1 MGKSN
6 KNDFL
11 SPKAVANRQKMKG
24 LQKLKFYCQL
34 CEKQCRDQ
42 NGFKQHCSSESHL
55 RQVAVFGQN
64 SGRFIRGYS
73 EQFLSNFLDMM
84 AVSHRNTRIKAT
96 VAYNEY
102 IANKTHVH
110 MNSTKWTTLTEFVKY
125 LGREKLCEIEETPKG
140 WFITYKP
147 RDKEE
152 QLRDRMEMEKKQKE
166 ENEEMR
172 SANLLARQIAK
183 QNKKAGEEKDEEK
196 KADAIDLDDGER
208 EKINLHVS
216 GGLNSAL
223 EKNGEK
229 KRKEMVDAN
238 VGGMFSSSGSKKAK
252 AGEVD
257 EEGKAIKKRKKLK
270 WMRRANIVCRKTETG
285 EKGTVVRVN
294 LDDREADV
302 KLKESGSV
310 IKNVNEDEFEPVCPG
325 VGGKCAVVRNHD
337 FVGEEGKVL
346 GVDANTGEVTIE
358 SFKRGIQFKANSSDV
373 ARLV

>member
-1 MGKSN
+1 MAKGT
-6 KNDFL
+6 DFL

-110 MNSTKWTTLTEFVKY
+110 MNATKWTTLTEFVKY

-152 QLRDRMEMEKKQKE
+152 QLRERMEMEKKQKE
-166 ENEEMR
+166 EEEEMR
-172 SANLLARQIAK
+172 TANLLARQIAK
-183 QNKKAGEEKDEEK
+183 QNKKREGGDEKEEER
-196 KADAIDLDDGER
+196 KADAIDLEDGGR
-208 EKINLHVS
+208 EKINLHVA
-216 GGLNSAL
+216 GGVSAS
-223 EKNGEK
+223 ENGEK
-229 KRKEMVDAN
+229 KRKEMVDSG
-238 VGGMFSSSGSKKAK
+238 VDEMFSNIGSRNRKAK
-252 AGEVD
+252 GED
-257 EEGKAIKKRKKLK
+257 GKAFKKRKRLK
-270 WMRRANIVCRKTETG
+270 WMRRTNIICRKTETK

-294 LDDREADV
+294 LDDCEADV
-302 KLKESGSV
+302 KLKESCS
-310 IKNVNEDEFEPVCPG
+310 ITENVNEDEFEPVCPG
-325 VGGKCAVVRNHD
+325 VGGKCVVVRNHD

-373 ARLV
+373 ARLAT

>member
-1 MGKSN
+1 MAKSN
-6 KNDFL
+6 KGDFL

-42 NGFKQHCSSESHL
+42 NGFKQHCSSEAHL
-55 RQVAVFGQN
+55 RQVAVFGEN
-64 SGRFIRGYS
+64 SGRFIKGYS
-73 EQFLSNFLDMM
+73 EQFLANFLDMM

-102 IANKTHVH
+102 IGNKTHVH

-125 LGREKLCEIEETPKG
+125 LGREKLCDIEETAKG

-152 QLRDRMEMEKKQKE
+152 QLRDRMEMEKRRKE
-166 ENEEMR
+166 EDEETRM
-172 SANLLARQIAK
+172 ANVLARQIAK
-183 QNKKAGEEKDEEK
+183 QNKKGGEEKKEER

-208 EKINLHVS
+208 EKINLHVVS
-216 GGLNSAL
+216 GGLNNAL
-223 EKNGEK
+223 ENSEK
-229 KRKEMVDAN
+229 KRKDIVDFSN
-238 VGGMFSSSGSKKAK
+238 VGGMFSSKKMK
-252 AGEVD
+252 TGGK
-257 EEGKAIKKRKKLK
+257 EEGKAAFKKRKKLK
-270 WMRRANIVCRKTETG
+270 WMLRENIVCRKTETG

-294 LDDREADV
+294 VEDREADV

-310 IKNVNEDEFEPVCPG
+310 VENVDEDEFEPVCPG

-346 GVDANTGEVTIE
+346 GVDGNTGEVTIE
-358 SFKRGIQFKANSSDV
+358 SFKRGIQFKAKSSDV